1 MPIRRHKC
9 TSSNEKRS
17 VSLSISLKLVPF
29 LLLPLPTALGKV
41 EDLLVDMK
49 MDLSRLPNEL
59 SKIPSVSKQLKL
71 DELSTLTKMAQRGEV
86 VPASVITQAPST
98 TSVIAGGNTA
108 EKSKSHATLT
118 SQKPPKKEMV
128 VVQDGKRKG
137 ETIDKKSTQYSYPS
151 TNNTAALVPLAPN
164 SGLALQTPEGLLV
177 AAPYTAIKT
186 SQPSTSTNDRAG
198 YAVNV
203 PTYVD
208 NNQVYQAA
216 TVQLVPVSAGQQI
229 MVWPPVVQQGK
240 AAPQLTVVQGS
251 QLISMVET
259 ASTNAQ
265 GQKTNS
271 SSTTGNNASI
281 ITID

>member
-1 MPIRRHKC
+1 
-9 TSSNEKRS
+9 
-17 VSLSISLKLVPF
+17 
-29 LLLPLPTALGKV
+29 
-41 EDLLVDMK
+41 

-98 TSVIAGGNTA
+98 TSVISGGNAA
-108 EKSKSHATLT
+108 EKSKSHVTSI
-118 SQKPPKKEMV
+118 SQKPAKKEMV

-137 ETIDKKSTQYSYPS
+137 ESTGDKHTTKTAQYSYPS
-151 TNNTAALVPLAPN
+151 TNNTAALVPLAAN

-186 SQPSTSTNDRAG
+186 SQPSTSTNDRPS

-216 TVQLVPVSAGQQI
+216 AVQLVPVSAGQQI
-229 MVWPPVVQQGK
+229 MVWPPVVQGK
-240 AAPQLTVVQGS
+240 TAPQLTVVQGS

-265 GQKTNS
+265 GQKNNS